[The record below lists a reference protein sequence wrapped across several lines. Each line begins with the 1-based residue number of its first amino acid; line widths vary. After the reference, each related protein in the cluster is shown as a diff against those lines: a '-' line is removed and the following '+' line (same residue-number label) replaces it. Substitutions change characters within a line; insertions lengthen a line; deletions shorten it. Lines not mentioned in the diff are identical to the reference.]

1 MLLGDKGNKCRQAE
15 INKISNFIVI
25 IEQLLLEVR
34 DCKLGIKSEPI
45 LFYEISF

>member
-1 MLLGDKGNKCRQAE
+1 MQSRQIK

-34 DCKLGIKSEPI
+34 GCKLGLRSEPI

>member
-1 MLLGDKGNKCRQAE
+1 MQSRQIK

-34 DCKLGIKSEPI
+34 DCKLGLKSKPI

>member
-1 MLLGDKGNKCRQAE
+1 MQSRQIK

-34 DCKLGIKSEPI
+34 GCNSGLKNEPI